1 MGATFPEEV
10 LPMTV
15 QADPREDMALIVGSY
30 TVSMPH
36 VKARGEGISVLRIDS
51 RDGRLRLVSTFGGLR
66 NPSYL
71 ALSED
76 KSRLYAVEEVPD
88 EDGATAA
95 TLSFDGE
102 TGALSLLNSVP
113 AMGDAPCH
121 IALDRSGER
130 LFVCNYGS
138 GNFITYALDANGL
151 PTGEPVN
158 IRHQGKGANPER
170 QEGPHIHQAT
180 ATLDGRSVLIC
191 DAGTDVIARY
201 DIASGLISPS
211 PDTVVKAKPGTLPRH
226 LVISDDGRFAFVV
239 HELGCTIGSY
249 ACEPEGLRP
258 LSEAST
264 LPDDFEGSSA
274 CAAIRLHPSGRFVY
288 VSNRGH
294 DSIAAYEIS
303 PDDASLRSIGWY
315 DTKGKAPRDF
325 AIDPTGGI
333 LVAANQDSHSLSV
346 FRIDQSSGELTA
358 TGELFEIGSPVCVLF
373 A

>member
-1 MGATFPEEV
+1 
-10 LPMTV
+10 MTV
-15 QADPREDMALIVGSY
+15 QADPREDMTLIVGSY

-36 VKARGEGISVLRIDS
+36 VRAMGEGISVLRLD
-51 RDGRLRLVSTFGGLR
+51 RREGRLTHISTFGELR

-76 KSRLYAVEEVPD
+76 KRRLYAVEELL
-88 EDGATAA
+88 EKEGASAA
-95 TLSFDGE
+95 TLSFNSE
-102 TGALSLLNSVP
+102 AGALSLLNSVS

-138 GNFITYALDANGL
+138 GNFITYALDADGL

-180 ATLDGRSVLIC
+180 AMPDGRSVLIC
-191 DAGTDVIARY
+191 DAGTDTIARY
-201 DIASGLISPS
+201 SIASGLISPS
-211 PDTVVKAKPGTLPRH
+211 PDMVVQAKPGALPRH
-226 LVISDDGRFAFVV
+226 LVISNNGRLAFVV

-258 LSEAST
+258 LSEVST
-264 LPDDFEGSSA
+264 LPDGVQGSSA

-294 DSIAAYEIS
+294 DSIAAFEIS
-303 PDDASLRSIGWY
+303 PDSGSLRSIGWY
-315 DTKGKAPRDF
+315 DTRGKAPRDF

-346 FRIDQSSGELTA
+346 FRIDQSSGELIA